1 MRYRMDRAL
10 RHLLLL
16 AFISLFPLGLW
27 AEGKVYTP
35 ELVPNVFTTDSTRL
49 LSDPEGYISAEGRER
64 IDAALYEIRR
74 TTGVEFATVILPSIG
89 ERDIESFSTDLFR
102 LWGLGS
108 KTRNDGLLL
117 LVVMDQRKVRFETGY
132 GMEGILTDV
141 RASRIQR
148 QYIIPLMRE
157 GDYDG
162 AIYNGVV
169 AVGKVLQG

>member
-1 MRYRMDRAL
+1 M
-10 RHLLLL
+10 
-16 AFISLFPLGLW
+16 
-27 AEGKVYTP
+27 
-35 ELVPNVFTTDSTRL
+35 
-49 LSDPEGYISAEGRER
+49 
-64 IDAALYEIRR
+64 
-74 TTGVEFATVILPSIG
+74 
-89 ERDIESFSTDLFR
+89 
-102 LWGLGS
+102 GS

-169 AVGKVLQG
+169 AVGKVLQGEEYTSDRRTARGEGGVLHLYAVAPLWCLGILCWI

>member
-1 MRYRMDRAL
+1 M
-10 RHLLLL
+10 
-16 AFISLFPLGLW
+16 
-27 AEGKVYTP
+27 
-35 ELVPNVFTTDSTRL
+35 
-49 LSDPEGYISAEGRER
+49 
-64 IDAALYEIRR
+64 
-74 TTGVEFATVILPSIG
+74 
-89 ERDIESFSTDLFR
+89 
-102 LWGLGS
+102 GS

-162 AIYNGVV
+162 AIYNAVV
-169 AVGKVLQG
+169 AVGKVLQGEEYTSDRRTARGEGESFTFMLWLLYGVLVFSAG